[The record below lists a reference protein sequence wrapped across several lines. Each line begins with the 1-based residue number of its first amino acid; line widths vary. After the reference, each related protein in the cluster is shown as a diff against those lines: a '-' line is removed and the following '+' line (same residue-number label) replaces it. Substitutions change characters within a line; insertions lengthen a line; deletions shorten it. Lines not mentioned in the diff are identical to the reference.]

1 MQGQTIITTHDVD
14 ELFISTVIRLIQRR
28 AFPNLRNIIAKTH
41 SADIARWFPHFR
53 VYAWKLPLVVTLAI
67 FLNMIIAATVGT
79 LIPMFFK
86 RVRIDPAIAT
96 GPFVTTAIDVVGIF
110 AYFLLAKALLF

>member
-1 MQGQTIITTHDVD
+1 VLWR
-14 ELFISTVIRLIQRR
+14 EFSTGALLGTAYGVLLGGL
-28 AFPNLRNIIAKTH
+28 ASL
-41 SADIARWFPHFR
+41 FPHFR
-53 VYAWKLPLVVTLAI
+53 TYAWKLPLVVALTI

-86 RVRIDPAIAT
+86 RIRVDPAIAT

-110 AYFLLAKALLF
+110 AYFFLAKVLLFE